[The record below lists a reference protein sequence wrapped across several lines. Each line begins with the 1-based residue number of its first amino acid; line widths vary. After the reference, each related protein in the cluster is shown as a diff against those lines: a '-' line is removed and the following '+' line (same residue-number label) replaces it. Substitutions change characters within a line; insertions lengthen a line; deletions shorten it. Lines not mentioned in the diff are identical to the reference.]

1 LTPAELK
8 NRAAEQLRDRATPP
22 ARRILP
28 EHKPSLAA
36 SMLDGRLWKWLR
48 PLVDAIALG
57 VAILLTIRWPGE
69 PVPSNDIWPLLVFGP
84 VAMGLLYARGMYAER
99 LRGTVLDAV
108 VPVGGALS
116 VAAMAL
122 ALIDIYAGGSD
133 LEPAVFVHAWVLSMV
148 CVGLG
153 RMALLVAR
161 RSARV
166 RGTAGHRTLIVGAG
180 YVGARIARRLEEQP
194 EYGLHPVGFLDSN
207 PLGPELRAETNVP
220 VLGAPADLDWIA
232 QLTRADHIVLAFSA
246 APDGELVDM
255 VRHCEQLGLEVLLVP
270 RLFDS
275 LNHRASYEPLGGLP
289 LQRLHSVSPRGW
301 QFAVKHALDRLGA
314 SVALFLLSPLLLAIA
329 IAVKITSVGPVLFR
343 QERVG
348 RDGKAFHLLKF
359 RSMYSDEPQPGA
371 EPRTQASR
379 ASREAR
385 FTRPGQVTAPGGVE
399 GADRRTLLGKVL
411 RRLSLDELP
420 QLINVARGQMSLVGP
435 RPERPEFVELFEA
448 DIQRYGD
455 RHRVKSGITGW
466 AQVHGLRGQ
475 TSLADRVEWDNFYI
489 EHWSLGLDLKVLALT
504 LVAIFRAAE

>member
-1 LTPAELK
+1 VTPAELK
-8 NRAAEQLRDRATPP
+8 NRAAEQVRDSVTP
-22 ARRILP
+22 ASRRILP
-28 EHKPSLAA
+28 EPKSSRAA
-36 SMLDGRLWKWLR
+36 SLLDGRMWQWVR
-48 PLVDAIALG
+48 PLVDAVALTIAI
-57 VAILLTIRWPGE
+57 VLTIRWPGE
-69 PVPSNDIWPLLVFGP
+69 PVSGEEIWPLLVFGP
-84 VAMGLLYARGMYAER
+84 VAMLLLHARGMYAER
-99 LRGTVLDAV
+99 LRSTVLDAV

-122 ALIDIYAGGSD
+122 ALVDIYAGGAD
-133 LEPAVFVHAWVLSMV
+133 LAPAVFVHVWGLALV

-153 RMALLVAR
+153 RLVLLVAR
-161 RSARV
+161 RAARV
-166 RGTAGHRTLIVGAG
+166 RGVGGHRTLIVGAG
-180 YVGARIARRLEEQP
+180 FVGARIARRLEEQP
-194 EYGLHPVGFLDSN
+194 EYGLRPVGFLDSS
-207 PLGPELRAETNVP
+207 PLDADIVDETTVP
-220 VLGAPADLDWIA
+220 VLGSPADLDWIA
-232 QLTRADHIVLAFSA
+232 QLTGADHVVLAFSA
-246 APDGELVDM
+246 SPDEELVEM
-255 VRHCEQLGLEVLLVP
+255 VRRCEELGLEVLLVP

-289 LQRLHSVSPRGW
+289 LQRLRSVSPRGW

-314 SVALFLLSPLLLAIA
+314 SIALLVLSPLLLAIA
-329 IAVKITSVGPVLFR
+329 IAVKVTSTGPVLFR

-359 RSMYSDEPQPGA
+359 RSMHAEQPD
-371 EPRTQASR
+371 
-379 ASREAR
+379 AR
-385 FTRPGQVTAPGGVE
+385 FAPHNGRAPGGVE

-448 DIQRYGD
+448 DIVRYGD